1 MQPFFSC
8 ILKLGGHRIENT
20 VVNIAQAKTQ
30 KTGPKAKLQ
39 FDLKMSPKSGFFLL
53 FWLQSNYAQNSS
65 FGQDV
70 DFPFSSKP
78 KSSPLVH
85 FSQHSGKQGQRIDIV
100 RILYTQ
106 FHPQPKSPISNHNEG
121 LGELVCGLY
130 NPQRAWR
137 QPNLYRRWQT
147 LH

>member
-1 MQPFFSC
+1 MFSC
-8 ILKLGGHRIENT
+8 KIKLGGHRVENT
-20 VVNIAQAKTQ
+20 VVNIAQAKTHG
-30 KTGPKAKLQ
+30 TGPKAKLQ
-39 FDLKMSPKSGFFLL
+39 FNLKMLPKSGLFLL

-65 FGQDV
+65 FGQDA
-70 DFPFSSKP
+70 DFPFSSNL

-100 RILYTQ
+100 RMFQSPYTQ

-137 QPNLYRRWQT
+137 QPNLHRRWQT